1 MQNVVSPPPNLALSM
16 TRCPPTT
23 AKKVGLVVG
32 IGIDVIK
39 ASRFEKLL
47 KAKTSSFAERLC
59 KRILHPT
66 KELPRFHKM
75 NTDRQVQFLTGSW
88 AAKEAL
94 FKTLQQD
101 EQNEFN
107 FNEWYR
113 FNDETG
119 KPFIWND
126 KYDPNCEEFHLSIS
140 HDDSLVV
147 ATVLRQRFHK
157 FVFE

>member
-1 MQNVVSPPPNLALSM
+1 M
-16 TRCPPTT
+16 TGYNPGIGS
-23 AKKVGLVVG
+23 KVGLVVG
-32 IGIDVIK
+32 IGIDVMK

-47 KAKTSSFAERLC
+47 RAKTSSFAERLC

-66 KELPRFHKM
+66 HELPRFKEM
-75 NTDRQVQFLTGSW
+75 NAERQVQFLTGSW

-94 FKTLQQD
+94 FKTLQQS

-113 FNDETG
+113 CNDATG

-126 KYDPNCEEFHLSIS
+126 KYDANNVEFHLSIS
-140 HDDSLVV
+140 HDDSLVI
-147 ATVLRQRFHK
+147 ATVLRQK
-157 FVFE
+157 VYNLDSKNT